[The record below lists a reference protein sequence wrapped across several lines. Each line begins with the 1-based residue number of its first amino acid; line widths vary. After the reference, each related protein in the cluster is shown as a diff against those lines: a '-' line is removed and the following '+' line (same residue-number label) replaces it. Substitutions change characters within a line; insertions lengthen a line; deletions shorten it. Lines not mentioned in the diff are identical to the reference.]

1 MASVLASGTGSR
13 SVCTRKSAP
22 AAARGA
28 HFPGAALARPSPIAE
43 LGHTMTAGAGD
54 TNHRVTLW
62 HHVFAALLAERG
74 PDTTWIQAEPTL
86 STYPRRPDFL
96 LLERPRTEAAPARDA
111 RMLRGLWPRLTR
123 AALVELKSPGRDFRR
138 TELVRLLG
146 YGVQYHEQHLSEL
159 AGPADLSL
167 VLVML
172 RPTPSLLDEVAHMAW
187 SLEPLEPGYARIQ
200 GVMYTTYVVFS
211 DEVAAAEDDDFMRI
225 FSHHQV
231 RSRET
236 RWWLEQWLQRTT
248 TMSEYHQ
255 DPREIEGY
263 EEVLQKLLESLPL
276 EERFIGLSPE
286 ERVTG
291 LSPEE
296 RLRGLDPEQRVIGL
310 DPEQR
315 VIGLGPE
322 QRLLLLPDEA
332 LRALSDDYLRT
343 LSPATQARIRERIG
357 RPA

>member
-1 MASVLASGTGSR
+1 MA
-13 SVCTRKSAP
+13 
-22 AAARGA
+22 
-28 HFPGAALARPSPIAE
+28 
-43 LGHTMTAGAGD
+43 AGAGD

-74 PDTTWIQAEPTL
+74 PAATQIQAEPTL

-96 LLERPRTEAAPARDA
+96 LLERPQTSDAPARDA

-146 YGVQYHEQHLSEL
+146 YGVQYHEQHMGEL

-172 RPTPSLLDEVAHMAW
+172 RPTPSLLDEIGHMAW
-187 SLEPLEPGYARIQ
+187 SLEALEPGYARIQ

-231 RSRET
+231 RHRET
-236 RWWLEQWLQRTT
+236 RWWLEQWLQRTM

-255 DPREIEGY
+255 DPSEIEGY

-276 EERFIGLSPE
+276 EERFVGLSPEERVTGLSPE

-296 RLRGLDPEQRVIGL
+296 RLRGLGPQERMADLSAEEQLLGL
-310 DPEQR
+310 RDE
-315 VIGLGPE
+315 VLLG
-322 QRLLLLPDEA
+322 
-332 LRALSDDYLRT
+332 LSDDYLRT